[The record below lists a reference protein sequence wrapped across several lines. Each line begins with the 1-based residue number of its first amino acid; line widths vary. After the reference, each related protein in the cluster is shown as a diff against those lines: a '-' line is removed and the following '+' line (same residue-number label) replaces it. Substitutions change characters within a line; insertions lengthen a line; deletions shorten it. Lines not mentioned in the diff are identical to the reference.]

1 MNAFKF
7 CIMTIPIKK
16 IEPIT
21 FIGIALAFIAPIY
34 PLMATVI
41 TFIVADAMLEVINS
55 FKNHQFCPTF
65 VKRLILKLVSYNICL
80 IIIYVLEVNLLGEF
94 VKMIIGIPLLITKV
108 LSVGLIWL
116 ELNSIDEN
124 FYKITGKRFVKEFK
138 KLIIFGKEIRNEIQE
153 NGQNNS

>member
-34 PLMATVI
+34 PLMATVC

-65 VKRLILKLVSYNICL
+65 IKRLILKFLSYNICL

-94 VKMIIGIPLLITKV
+94 IKMAIGIPLLLTKI

-138 KLIIFGKEIRNEIQE
+138 KLIIFGKEIRNEIKD
-153 NGQNNS
+153 GQDNS

>member
-1 MNAFKF
+1 
-7 CIMTIPIKK
+7 MTIPIRK

-65 VKRLILKLVSYNICL
+65 VKRLVLKLLSYNICL

-94 VKMIIGIPLLITKV
+94 IKMAIGIP
-108 LSVGLIWL
+108 
-116 ELNSIDEN
+116 
-124 FYKITGKRFVKEFK
+124 
-138 KLIIFGKEIRNEIQE
+138 
-153 NGQNNS
+153 

>member
-1 MNAFKF
+1 MNPFKF

-21 FIGIALAFIAPIY
+21 FMGIALAFIAPIY
-34 PLMATVI
+34 PLMATVV
-41 TFIVADAMLEVINS
+41 TFIVADAALEVINS
-55 FKNHQFCPTF
+55 FKNKQFCPTF
-65 VKRLILKLVSYNICL
+65 VKRLVLKLLSYNICL
-80 IIIYVLEVNLLGEF
+80 VIIYVLEVNLLGEF
-94 VKMIIGIPLLITKV
+94 IKMIMNVPLLLTKI

-138 KLIIFGKEIRNEIQE
+138 KLIIFGKEIKNEIE
-153 NGQNNS
+153 NGQNNA

>member
-1 MNAFKF
+1 MNLFK
-7 CIMTIPIKK
+7 IIPIRK

-41 TFIVADAMLEVINS
+41 TFIVADAMLEIINS

-65 VKRLILKLVSYNICL
+65 VKRFLLKFFSYNICL

-94 VKMIIGIPLLITKV
+94 VKMIMNVPLLLTKIV
-108 LSVGLIWL
+108 SVGLIWL

-138 KLIIFGKEIRNEIQE
+138 KLIIFGKEIRNEIKE
-153 NGQNNS
+153 NGQDNS

>member
-1 MNAFKF
+1 MNAFNF
-7 CIMTIPIKK
+7 CSMTIPIKK

-34 PLMATVI
+34 PLMANVI
-41 TFIVADAMLEVINS
+41 TFIVADALLEVINS

-65 VKRLILKLVSYNICL
+65 VKRLVLKLLSYNICL

-94 VKMIIGIPLLITKV
+94 VKMIMNVPLLLTKI

-138 KLIIFGKEIRNEIQE
+138 KLIIFGKEIRKEIKD
-153 NGQNNS
+153 GQDNS

>member
-7 CIMTIPIKK
+7 CIMNIPIKK

-65 VKRLILKLVSYNICL
+65 VKRLVLKLVSYNICL

-138 KLIIFGKEIRNEIQE
+138 KLIIFGKEIRNEIKD
-153 NGQNNS
+153 GQDNS

>member
-1 MNAFKF
+1 M
-7 CIMTIPIKK
+7 IIPIKK

-41 TFIVADAMLEVINS
+41 TFIVADALLEIINS
-55 FKNHQFCPTF
+55 FKNRQFCPTF
-65 VKRLILKLVSYNICL
+65 VKRLVLKFLSYNICL
-80 IIIYVLEVNLLGEF
+80 IIIYTLEVNLLAEF
-94 VKMIIGIPLLITKV
+94 VKLIIGIPLLLTKI

-124 FYKITGKRFVKEFK
+124 FYKITNKRFVKEFK
-138 KLIIFGKEIRNEIQE
+138 KLIIFGKEIRNEIKDADK
-153 NGQNNS
+153 

>member
-1 MNAFKF
+1 MNYFKF

-41 TFIVADAMLEVINS
+41 TFIVADALLEVINS

-65 VKRLILKLVSYNICL
+65 VKRFLLKFFSYNICL

-94 VKMIIGIPLLITKV
+94 VKLIIGIPLLITKI

-138 KLIIFGKEIRNEIQE
+138 KLIIFGKEIRNEIKDE
-153 NGQNNS
+153 SK

>member
-1 MNAFKF
+1 MKQL
-7 CIMTIPIKK
+7 ILPIRK

-34 PLMATVI
+34 PLMATVC
-41 TFIVADAMLEVINS
+41 TFIIADAMLEVINS

-65 VKRLILKLVSYNICL
+65 VKRLILKFLSYNIVL
-80 IIIYVLEVNLLGEF
+80 IIIYTLEVNLLGEF
-94 VKMIIGIPLLITKV
+94 IKMAIGIPLLLTKI

-138 KLIIFGKEIRNEIQE
+138 KLIIFGKEIRNEIKD
-153 NGQNNS
+153 GQDNS

>member
-1 MNAFKF
+1 MNPLKF
-7 CIMTIPIKK
+7 CSMTIPIKK

-34 PLMATVI
+34 PLMATVV
-41 TFIVADAMLEVINS
+41 TFIVADAALEVINS
-55 FKNHQFCPTF
+55 FKNKQFCPTF
-65 VKRLILKLVSYNICL
+65 VKRLVLKLLSYNICL

-94 VKMIIGIPLLITKV
+94 IKMIMNVPLLLTKIV
-108 LSVGLIWL
+108 SVGLIWL

-138 KLIIFGKEIRNEIQE
+138 KLIIFGKEIKNEIQDA
-153 NGQNNS
+153 NK

>member
-1 MNAFKF
+1 MKEL
-7 CIMTIPIKK
+7 ILPIRK

-34 PLMATVI
+34 PLMATVC
-41 TFIVADAMLEVINS
+41 TFIIADALLEIINS

-65 VKRLILKLVSYNICL
+65 VKRLVLKFLSYNIVL
-80 IIIYVLEVNLLGEF
+80 IVIYTLEVNLLGEF
-94 VKMIIGIPLLITKV
+94 IKMIIGVPLLLTKV

-138 KLIIFGKEIRNEIQE
+138 KLIIFGKEFKKEIQNEIK
-153 NGQNNS
+153 

>member
-1 MNAFKF
+1 MKQL
-7 CIMTIPIKK
+7 ILPIKR

-34 PLMATVI
+34 PLMATVC
-41 TFIVADAMLEVINS
+41 TFIIADAMLEVINS

-65 VKRLILKLVSYNICL
+65 VKRLVLKFLSYNIVL
-80 IIIYVLEVNLLGEF
+80 IIIYTLEVNLLGEF
-94 VKMIIGIPLLITKV
+94 VKIIIGIPLLITKL

-138 KLIIFGKEIRNEIQE
+138 KLIIFGKEIRNEIKD
-153 NGQNNS
+153 GQDNS

>member
-1 MNAFKF
+1 MKLFKF
-7 CIMTIPIKK
+7 CIMTIPIKR

-21 FIGIALAFIAPIY
+21 FIGIALAFISPIY

-55 FKNHQFCPTF
+55 FKNKAFCPTF
-65 VKRLILKLVSYNICL
+65 VKRLILKLLSYNICL

-138 KLIIFGKEIRNEIQE
+138 KLIIFGKEIKNEIQDA
-153 NGQNNS
+153 NK

>member
-1 MNAFKF
+1 
-7 CIMTIPIKK
+7 MTIPIRK

-21 FIGIALAFIAPIY
+21 FIGIAMAFIAPIY

-41 TFIVADAMLEVINS
+41 TFIVADALLEIINS
-55 FKNHQFCPTF
+55 FRKSQFCPTF
-65 VKRLILKLVSYNICL
+65 VKRLVLKFLSYNICL

-94 VKMIIGIPLLITKV
+94 VKLIIGIPLLLTKL

-124 FYKITGKRFVKEFK
+124 FYNITGKRFIKEFK
-138 KLIIFGKEIRNEIQE
+138 KMIIFGKEIKKEIE
-153 NGQNNS
+153 NGQNNP

>member
-1 MNAFKF
+1 MKQL
-7 CIMTIPIKK
+7 ILPIKR

-34 PLMATVI
+34 PLMATVC
-41 TFIVADAMLEVINS
+41 TFIIADAMLEVINS

-65 VKRLILKLVSYNICL
+65 VKRLILKFLSYNIVL
-80 IIIYVLEVNLLGEF
+80 IIIYTLEVNLLGEF
-94 VKMIIGIPLLITKV
+94 IKMAIGIPLLLTKI

-138 KLIIFGKEIRNEIQE
+138 KLIIFGKEIRNEIKD
-153 NGQNNS
+153 GQDNS

>member
-1 MNAFKF
+1 MKQL
-7 CIMTIPIKK
+7 ILPIKR

-21 FIGIALAFIAPIY
+21 LIGIALAFIAPIY
-34 PLMATVI
+34 PLMATVC
-41 TFIVADAMLEVINS
+41 TFIVADALLEIINS

-65 VKRLILKLVSYNICL
+65 IKRLILKFLSYNICL
-80 IIIYVLEVNLLGEF
+80 VIIYVLEVNLLGEF
-94 VKMIIGIPLLITKV
+94 VKIIIGIPLLITKL

-138 KLIIFGKEIRNEIQE
+138 KLIIFGKEIRNEIKDADK
-153 NGQNNS
+153 

>member
-1 MNAFKF
+1 MNVFKF
-7 CIMTIPIKK
+7 CIMTIPIKR

-41 TFIVADAMLEVINS
+41 TFIVADALLEVINS

-65 VKRLILKLVSYNICL
+65 VKRFLLKFFSYNICL

-94 VKMIIGIPLLITKV
+94 VKLIIGIPLLITKI

-138 KLIIFGKEIRNEIQE
+138 KLIIFGKEIRNEIKDE
-153 NGQNNS
+153 SK

>member
-1 MNAFKF
+1 MNVFKF

-65 VKRLILKLVSYNICL
+65 VKRFLLKFFSYNICL

-94 VKMIIGIPLLITKV
+94 VKMIMNVPLLLTKIV
-108 LSVGLIWL
+108 SVGLIWL

-138 KLIIFGKEIRNEIQE
+138 KLIIFGKEIRNEIKDE
-153 NGQNNS
+153 SK

>member
-1 MNAFKF
+1 MKQL
-7 CIMTIPIKK
+7 ILPIKR

-21 FIGIALAFIAPIY
+21 LMGIALAFIAPIY
-34 PLMATVI
+34 PLMATVC
-41 TFIVADAMLEVINS
+41 TFIVADALLEIINS

-65 VKRLILKLVSYNICL
+65 IKRLILKFLSYNICL
-80 IIIYVLEVNLLGEF
+80 VIIYVLEVNLLGEF
-94 VKMIIGIPLLITKV
+94 VKMIIGIPLLITKL

-138 KLIIFGKEIRNEIQE
+138 KLIIFGKEIRNEIKDE
-153 NGQNNS
+153 SK

>member
-1 MNAFKF
+1 MKQL
-7 CIMTIPIKK
+7 ILPIRK

-34 PLMATVI
+34 PLMATVC
-41 TFIVADAMLEVINS
+41 TFIIADAMLEVINS

-65 VKRLILKLVSYNICL
+65 VKRLVLKFLSYNIVL
-80 IIIYVLEVNLLGEF
+80 IIIYTLEVNLLGEF
-94 VKMIIGIPLLITKV
+94 VKIIIGIPLLITKL

-138 KLIIFGKEIRNEIQE
+138 KLIIFGKEIRNEIKD
-153 NGQNNS
+153 GQDNS

>member
-1 MNAFKF
+1 
-7 CIMTIPIKK
+7 MTIPIKK

-21 FIGIALAFIAPIY
+21 FMGIALAFIAPIY

-41 TFIVADAMLEVINS
+41 TFIVADALLEIINS
-55 FKNHQFCPTF
+55 FKNKEFCPTF
-65 VKRLILKLVSYNICL
+65 LKRLLLKFLSYNICL

-94 VKMIIGIPLLITKV
+94 VKLIIGIPLLITKI

-138 KLIIFGKEIRNEIQE
+138 KLIIFGKEIKNEIQDA
-153 NGQNNS
+153 NK

>member
-7 CIMTIPIKK
+7 CIMTIPIRK

-34 PLMATVI
+34 PLMATVC
-41 TFIVADAMLEVINS
+41 TFIVADALLEIINS
-55 FKNHQFCPTF
+55 FKNKEFCPTF
-65 VKRLILKLVSYNICL
+65 IKRLVLKFLSYNICL
-80 IIIYVLEVNLLGEF
+80 IIIYTLEVNLLGEF
-94 VKMIIGIPLLITKV
+94 VKLIIGIPLLITKI

-124 FYKITGKRFVKEFK
+124 FYNITGKRFMKEFK
-138 KLIIFGKEIRNEIQE
+138 KLIIFSKELKKEIQDETK
-153 NGQNNS
+153 

>member
-1 MNAFKF
+1 MNYFKF

-65 VKRLILKLVSYNICL
+65 VKRLVLKLLSYNICL

-94 VKMIIGIPLLITKV
+94 IKMAIGIPLLLTKI

-138 KLIIFGKEIRNEIQE
+138 KLIIFGKEIRNEIKDE
-153 NGQNNS
+153 SK

>member
-1 MNAFKF
+1 MNYFKF

-34 PLMATVI
+34 PLMATVC
-41 TFIVADAMLEVINS
+41 TFIVADAMLEIINS
-55 FKNHQFCPTF
+55 FKNKQFCPTF
-65 VKRLILKLVSYNICL
+65 VKRLILKFLSYNICL
-80 IIIYVLEVNLLGEF
+80 IIIYVLEFNLLGEF
-94 VKMIIGIPLLITKV
+94 IKMAIGIPLLLTKI

-138 KLIIFGKEIRNEIQE
+138 KLIIFGKEIRNEIE
-153 NGQNNS
+153 NGQDNS

>member
-7 CIMTIPIKK
+7 CIMNIPIKK

-65 VKRLILKLVSYNICL
+65 VKRLVLKLVSYNICL

-138 KLIIFGKEIRNEIQE
+138 KLIIFGKEIRNEIKDE
-153 NGQNNS
+153 SK

>member
-1 MNAFKF
+1 MFKF
-7 CIMTIPIKK
+7 CIMTIPIKR

-41 TFIVADAMLEVINS
+41 TFILADALLEVINS

-65 VKRLILKLVSYNICL
+65 VKRLVLKFLSYNICL

-94 VKMIIGIPLLITKV
+94 VKMIIGVPLLITKV
-108 LSVGLIWL
+108 ISVGLIWL

-124 FYKITGKRFVKEFK
+124 FYKITGKRFVTEFK
-138 KLIIFGKEIRNEIQE
+138 KMIIFGKKFKNEIE
-153 NGQNNS
+153 NGQNNA

>member
-1 MNAFKF
+1 MNFFK
-7 CIMTIPIKK
+7 IIPIKR

-55 FKNHQFCPTF
+55 FKNHLFCPTF

-80 IIIYVLEVNLLGEF
+80 VIIYVLEVNLLGEF
-94 VKMIIGIPLLITKV
+94 IKMIIGVPLLLTKV

-124 FYKITGKRFVKEFK
+124 FFKITGKRFVKEFK
-138 KLIIFGKEIRNEIQE
+138 KMIIFGKEIKNEIQDA
-153 NGQNNS
+153 NK

>member
-1 MNAFKF
+1 
-7 CIMTIPIKK
+7 MTIPIKK

-21 FIGIALAFIAPIY
+21 FMGIALAFIAPIY

-41 TFIVADAMLEVINS
+41 TFIVADALLEIINS
-55 FKNHQFCPTF
+55 FKNKEFCPTF
-65 VKRLILKLVSYNICL
+65 GKRLVLKFLSYNICL

-94 VKMIIGIPLLITKV
+94 IKMIMNVPLLLTKI

-124 FYKITGKRFVKEFK
+124 FYKITGKRFVDEFK
-138 KLIIFGKEIRNEIQE
+138 KLIIFGREIKKEIQDE
-153 NGQNNS
+153 SK